1 MVLAMTS
8 QAVHNIRNRAS
19 KMLKDKKMKV
29 TIGSA
34 EALQM
39 QQLTNVN
46 NLHIDEATMFDYMQ
60 LIPLL
65 GMKWKR
71 IYLYGDNNQIGF
83 IDMF

>member
-1 MVLAMTS
+1 MTS

-19 KMLKDKKMKV
+19 KLLKDKKMKV